1 MSAAGLQLTKELWKS
16 IMRRKLLEMDLLGIA
31 LNVRAS

>member
-16 IMRRKLLEMDLLGIA
+16 IMRRKPLEMDLLGIA
-31 LNVRAS
+31 LNARAS